1 MRFLS
6 FAVVA
11 VLAASCA
18 ARKIPGTDIDD
29 TSDTRA
35 VIDLVDK
42 YRLAVEEKNSQAIV
56 GMVDE
61 TFRDDGGTSS
71 PDDDLDY
78 RRLKDSLTQR
88 FSRMD
93 DVKLDMSVRKVEF
106 DEAADNA
113 RVTYTYT
120 VSFKLPGL
128 TSRTQSE
135 TDIKQMLLKRG
146 DKQSAWRIVSG
157 I

>member
-1 MRFLS
+1 MRLLTFAALTALS
-6 FAVVA
+6 
-11 VLAASCA
+11 LSCA

-35 VIDLVDK
+35 VIDVINK
-42 YRLAVEEKNSQAIV
+42 YRVAVEERNPQAIV
-56 GMVDE
+56 AMADE
-61 TFRDDGGTSS
+61 TFRDDGGSSS

-78 RRLKDSLTQR
+78 RRLKDALGQR
-88 FSRMD
+88 FSRME

-106 DEAADNA
+106 DEGSANA

-128 TSRTQSE
+128 TTRTQSE

-146 DKQSAWRIVSG
+146 DRQASWLIVSG